1 MFIQICNFIRS
12 SQGYV
17 YERAGTING
26 FFDDPDQ
33 AHRCANLLR
42 SHFNCDVEICGCEL
56 SVSM

>member
-1 MFIQICNFIRS
+1 MFMQICSLIRS

-26 FFDDPDQ
+26 FFDDPSQ
-33 AHRCANLLR
+33 ARICAALLR
-42 SHFNCDVEICGCEL
+42 TRFECEVELCGCEL